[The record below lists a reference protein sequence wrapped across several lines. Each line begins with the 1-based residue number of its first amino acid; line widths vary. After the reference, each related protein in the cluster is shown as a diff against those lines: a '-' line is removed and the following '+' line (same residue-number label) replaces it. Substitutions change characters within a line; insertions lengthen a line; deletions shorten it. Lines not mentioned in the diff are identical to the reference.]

1 MRPLARPFLAV
12 LTALALLLAAAPADA
27 QDEVTYMLP
36 APEFLPAFAPYQL
49 AKARGYYAEEGIDV
63 TFQVGRGGADVA
75 KQVAVGNVDI
85 GHAIGD
91 APIIVRANGLPVKV
105 VALLGGR
112 ALTQIAIREDSG
124 IAGIAGLEGK
134 RVGVMSFQDVTFY
147 NLLAALASEG
157 LTRQDVDVQAVG
169 PAGVVQLMISGDLD
183 AISSVPEWSASIE
196 AAGVP
201 LTVQPINDI
210 FPALAQA
217 VLASDETIAERPDLV
232 RRFVRATLRGVQDVI
247 DDPAGSAAYLAETV
261 PAFEG
266 QAATLE
272 AVMRAYGE
280 LVYTMDEGETLGRV
294 NPERLAAVQ
303 DFYVDNGIVAEASP
317 LDDLYTNEFV
327 E

>member
-1 MRPLARPFLAV
+1 MRL
-12 LTALALLLAAAPADA
+12 LTALLATLALLTAGPTPAAA
-27 QDEVTYMLP
+27 QDEITYMFP

-49 AKARGYYAEEGIDV
+49 AKARGYYAEEEIDV

-112 ALTQIAIREDSG
+112 ALTQLAIREETGVAD
-124 IAGIAGLEGK
+124 IAGLEGK

-157 LTRQDVDVQAVG
+157 LTREDVDIQAVG

-183 AISSVPEWSASIE
+183 AISSVPEWSATIE
-196 AAGVP
+196 EAGVP
-201 LTVQPINDI
+201 VTVLSINEI

-217 VLASDETIAERPDLV
+217 ILASDETIAERPDLV
-232 RRFVRATLRGVQDVI
+232 RRFVSATMRGLRDVI
-247 DDPAGSAAYLAETV
+247 DDPAGSAAFLAETV

-266 QAATLE
+266 QGPQLE
-272 AVMRAYGE
+272 AVMRSYGE
-280 LVYTMDEGETLGRV
+280 LVYAMDEGETLGHV

-303 DFYVDNGIVAEASP
+303 AFYVGNGIVSQETP
-317 LDDLYTNEFV
+317 IEDLYTNEFV

>member
-1 MRPLARPFLAV
+1 MR
-12 LTALALLLAAAPADA
+12 LLAALLAALTLLAAPPPAAA
-27 QDEVTYMLP
+27 QDEITYMFP

-49 AKARGYYAEEGIDV
+49 AKARGYYAEEGIEV

-91 APIIVRANGLPVKV
+91 APIIVRANGLPVKI

-112 ALTQIAIREDSG
+112 ALTQVAIREDTG
-124 IAGIAGLEGK
+124 IADIAGLEGK
-134 RVGVMSFQDVTFY
+134 RIGVMSFQDVTFY

-157 LTRQDVDVQAVG
+157 LTQDDVEVQAVG
-169 PAGVVQLMISGDLD
+169 PSGVVQLMISGDLD
-183 AISSVPEWSASIE
+183 AISSVPEWAATIE
-196 AAGVP
+196 EAGVP
-201 LTVQPINDI
+201 LTIKPINEI

-217 VLASDETIAERPDLV
+217 ILASDETIAERPDLV
-232 RRFVRATLRGVQDVI
+232 RRFVRATLRGLQDVI
-247 DDPAGSAAYLAETV
+247 DDPAGSATYLAENV

-272 AVMRAYGE
+272 AVMRSYGE
-280 LVYTMDEGETLGRV
+280 LVYTMDEGETLGHV

-303 DFYVDNGIVAEASP
+303 AFYVDNGIVARETP